1 MSAGPNVLYVDKLSY
16 NSERKIKTKS
26 VNSSLSLKE
35 PLKDILE
42 GKNPQNQTMGKD
54 AQETT
59 ANTEID

>member
-1 MSAGPNVLYVDKLSY
+1 MSVGPKVLCVGKLCY

-42 GKNPQNQTMGKD
+42 GKSLQNQTMRKD

-59 ANTEID
+59 VNTEID